1 MSIKYYDYYYDELD
15 WELQQVKENGE
26 ALTSDRNKTLPFEQ
40 GKRVVNQ
47 TLKELVM
54 LNPELFETEYN
65 YVFEAATN
73 SFKAPSNI
81 FKIIAYKAST
91 GWLILPDSSDIQ
103 SSIRVLGTN
112 EIWNSTGWTKGES
125 ITLKVVKFP
134 EDIRPNVTA
143 GDGLGD
149 YDLVDFPLEHRRL
162 LTLKIKMHA
171 FNRKGKKMNN
181 VEFIE
186 LQNKLKTYQKNKG
199 KVKTKSYLAF
209 TGKQYGKI
217 RGRSR

>member
-1 MSIKYYDYYYDELD
+1 MTITYYNYFYNELD

-47 TLKELVM
+47 VIKELVM
-54 LNPELFETEYN
+54 LNPELFETEYT
-65 YVFEAATN
+65 YKFEAATN
-73 SFKAPSNI
+73 TFKAPANLYR
-81 FKIIAYKAST
+81 IIAYKSS
-91 GWLILPDSSDIQ
+91 GDWYRLPDSSDIQ
-103 SSIRVLGTN
+103 STIRVKSHN
-112 EIWNSTGWTKGES
+112 EIYNSDGWSANEE

-134 EDIRPNVTA
+134 EEIRSNVTA
-143 GDGLGD
+143 GDGIGD
-149 YDLVDFPLEHRRL
+149 NDLVDFPLEHRRL

-186 LQNKLKTYQKNKG
+186 MQDKLRMYQKNSG
-199 KVKTKSYLAF
+199 RVSTKSYLAF
-209 TGKQYGKI
+209 TGRAYG
-217 RGRSR
+217 RTR